1 MKLKSTLTFI
11 AIITFSMTFAPSIM
25 QMEKV
30 FALDL
35 GSLFNSGS
43 SSSSSGSPLKSLIGD
58 ALNVANGGSSPNSF
72 GDQLKGLFGGDKSSN
87 TPDNNSPSN
96 KDSPKSSDSGDSGN
110 CIRSKDT
117 GTKDYY
123 CAGTHHHCVEG
134 KSPGCI
140 FEGGRK
146 H

>member
-35 GSLFNSGS
+35 GSLFNGGSSPS
-43 SSSSSGSPLKSLIGD
+43 SSSSSSPLKSLIGD

-72 GDQLKGLFGGDKSSN
+72 GDQLKDLFGSDKSS
-87 TPDNNSPSN
+87 NSPSN